1 MRHKKELSIRD
12 IAAQAGVS
20 TATVSRVLNK
30 KGGYSAATEKMIMEI
45 IQERHYELP
54 EKSAEKV
61 IGVLIQDIT
70 NEWFANVAADL
81 EKQLYQEGYSACIY
95 TTNEDVQKT
104 SWYFDECMRCRFSG
118 IIIIS
123 PTPELAQKAKKSNL
137 PIIFLD
143 RTPEQKEE
151 IISIEY
157 DHYLGGYMATE
168 HLIRKGCQHIMFL
181 GVEQSNPANR
191 ARLNGYLTALK
202 DYHLPISEELM
213 VQLNDNYNLYDTAYQ
228 LTYYLLKK
236 KLPFDGIFATNDLRA
251 FGALQA
257 LQQNGVKVPEEIKVI
272 GFDDISLAR
281 QCYPALTTI
290 RQNTK
295 ELARVTVQMMMQL
308 LEDPNSISEKHLVL
322 PVSLVERGTA

>member
-1 MRHKKELSIRD
+1 MRHKKDLSIRD

-30 KGGYSAATEKMIMEI
+30 KGGYSAATEQMIMEI
-45 IQERHYELP
+45 IQERNYQLP
-54 EKSAEKV
+54 EKNAEKV
-61 IGVLIQDIT
+61 IGILIQDIT

-81 EKQLYQEGYSACIY
+81 EEQLFVQGYSACIY
-95 TTNEDVQKT
+95 NTNEDVQKT
-104 SWYFDECMRCRFSG
+104 SWYFDECMRRRFSG
-118 IIIIS
+118 IIIVS
-123 PTPELAQKAKKSNL
+123 PTMEIARKARNATT

-143 RTPEQKEE
+143 RTPEQKDE

-168 HLIRKGCQHIMFL
+168 HLIRRGCKSIMFL
-181 GVEQSNPANR
+181 GMEQNNPANS
-191 ARLNGYLTALK
+191 ARMRGYLDALK
-202 DYHLPISEELM
+202 DYQLPILEELM
-213 VQLNDNYNLYDTAYQ
+213 IQLNDNYNLYDTAYQ
-228 LTYYLLKK
+228 LIYYLLKK
-236 KLPFDGIFATNDLRA
+236 KLAFDGIFATNDLRA

-290 RQNTK
+290 RQNTG
-295 ELARVTVQMMMQL
+295 ELARTTVQMMMQL
-308 LEDPNSISEKHLVL
+308 LEDPKSIQEKHLVL